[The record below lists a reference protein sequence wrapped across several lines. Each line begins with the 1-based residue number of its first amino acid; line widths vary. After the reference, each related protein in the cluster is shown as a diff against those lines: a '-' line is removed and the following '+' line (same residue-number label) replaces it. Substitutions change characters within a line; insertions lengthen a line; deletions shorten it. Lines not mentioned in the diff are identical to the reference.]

1 MSLMNS
7 LTTYIKN
14 IGIFI
19 IVVQILGSFQNG
31 NKYAPYVKLISELMI
46 LVMLL
51 LPVMRFFSK
60 NIWEDFSWS
69 FVTGETAETSSFM
82 PEENNASDSISLWE
96 GYGMADMEAYSQNY
110 IEQETMAKIKS
121 RLNSIA
127 KEENCYIVSMDIIT
141 TTNQRIAE
149 EQALKLLLSEGKEED
164 VRQEIT
170 ISKVKLKGDTV
181 DDTSENVEKSSLLK
195 QKFAEIL
202 GMQEES
208 ILIVWQERE

>member
-51 LPVMRFFSK
+51 LPIMRFFSK

-69 FVTGETAETSSFM
+69 FFTGETAAVSSSISTA
-82 PEENNASDSISLWE
+82 ENASNSLSVWE
-96 GYGMADMEAYSQNY
+96 EHDMEEIKAYSQNY
-110 IEQETMAKIKS
+110 IEQETMDKIKS

-127 KEENCYIVSMDIIT
+127 REENCYIVSMDMIT
-141 TTNQRIAE
+141 ATNQEIAG
-149 EQALKLLLSEGKEED
+149 EQVLQLLLSEGKEENTG
-164 VRQEIT
+164 QEIT
-170 ISKVKLKGDTV
+170 ISKVKWKGDTV

-195 QKFAEIL
+195 QKFAAVL
-202 GMQEES
+202 GMEEES

>member
-1 MSLMNS
+1 MSLMDS

-96 GYGMADMEAYSQNY
+96 GHGMADMEAYSQNY

-149 EQALKLLLSEGKEED
+149 EQELKLLLSEGKEED